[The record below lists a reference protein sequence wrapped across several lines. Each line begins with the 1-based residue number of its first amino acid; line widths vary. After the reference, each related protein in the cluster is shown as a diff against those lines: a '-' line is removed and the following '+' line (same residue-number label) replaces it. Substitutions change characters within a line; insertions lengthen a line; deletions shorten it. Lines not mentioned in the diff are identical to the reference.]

1 MHPKQAAVAF
11 DVTPE
16 TMMKYYTATEKKQ
29 TADKVLG
36 GLAGKLLPRKKDE
49 TGGGIACSHS
59 WPFHTFPHSA
69 APALCRAFSFPAAA
83 IPPAWGPKTP

>member
-36 GLAGKLLPRKKDE
+36 GLAGKLLPRKKDKQE
-49 TGGGIACSHS
+49 EE
-59 WPFHTFPHSA
+59 
-69 APALCRAFSFPAAA
+69 
-83 IPPAWGPKTP
+83 